1 MYCVLDGVCV
11 CVCVC
16 VIGEGASGEE
26 SSHLVL
32 VVLEVVYG
40 QRMCVMAMR
49 LSRINDVHPCASF
62 AFF

>member
-1 MYCVLDGVCV
+1 MCV
-11 CVCVC
+11 CVCDGV
-16 VIGEGASGEE
+16 GGSGKE